1 MRHHSPLQFF
11 ISLSDMVGREWR
23 DDGVVISSQ
32 ASWKILVVEEEDI
45 VTKLK
50 PDKCCNLK

>member
-11 ISLSDMVGREWR
+11 FPFLIWSVGSGEMM
-23 DDGVVISSQ
+23 GVVISSQ
-32 ASWKILVVEEEDI
+32 ASWKKLVVEEEDI
-45 VTKLK
+45 VTELK